1 MDVEKR
7 KRYLKTHYREMTIA
21 VSKKN
26 ELELL
31 TFLKSLG
38 KGRKQYIT
46 ELIRN
51 DMRTTERGY
60 ETLYEEKR

>member
-1 MDVEKR
+1 MDLGKR

-51 DMRTTERGY
+51 DMRATEK
-60 ETLYEEKR
+60 ECKTLYEEKR